1 MNQTLVG
8 VFNSYQEAERACAEL
23 EREGFDR
30 SAMHVKS
37 TDSDDST
44 SSVSSTGTTTHEGT
58 GVMASIRHFFAE
70 LFGDEEEHVGNYS
83 EAVRRGHAVLTVE
96 ADEDRIDTARDVLTR
111 CDAIDVDEQAV
122 GWRSQGWTGYDET
135 AEPVSR
141 EQAGISR
148 EQAGNERENVVPV
161 VQEELEVG
169 KRQVRGG
176 AVRVVSRVVSK
187 PVSES
192 VELRREEATIE
203 RHPVDRPATEADLA
217 ALKDRTIEVQEMAE
231 KAVVNKT
238 AHVVEEVV
246 VGKQVSNETQRVE
259 DSVRRTEV
267 DVERVG
273 EDERAG
279 SSDQVG
285 ERTIGATR
293 VTSGSTVGGQTSGEM
308 AQSGS
313 TGGDST
319 SNIGGART
327 SGGNLSGTP
336 VGGGV
341 AGTTSGVATHRRDFA
356 DVDDEFRRDYLTNY
370 SSAGGSYEDY
380 QPAYRGGYE
389 SRYDSRFANRSWDE
403 AEPELRQRWESEHPG
418 SAWERVKAAVRRGWD
433 KATA

>member
-8 VFNSYQEAERACAEL
+8 VFNSYQDAERACAEL

-30 SAMHVKS
+30 SAMQIKS
-37 TDSDDST
+37 TDSGETST
-44 SSVSSTGTTTHEGT
+44 ASSSTGTTTTHEGT

-70 LFGDEEEHVGNYS
+70 LFGDEKEHVGNYS

-111 CDAIDVDEQAV
+111 CDAIDVDEQAA
-122 GWRSQGWTGYDET
+122 GWRSQGWTGHDET

-141 EQAGISR
+141 EQSGA
-148 EQAGNERENVVPV
+148 EREKVVPV

-176 AVRVVSRVVSK
+176 GVRVVSRVVSK

-203 RHPVDRPATEADLA
+203 RRPVDRPATEADLA
-217 ALKDRTIEVQEMAE
+217 ALKDRTIEIAEMAE
-231 KAVVNKT
+231 KAVVTKT

-259 DSVRRTEV
+259 DTVRRTEV
-267 DVERVG
+267 DVERLG
-273 EDERAG
+273 ADERAG

-285 ERTIGATR
+285 DRTSGATR
-293 VTSGSTVGGQTSGEM
+293 VTSGSTVGGQTSGDM
-308 AQSGS
+308 ARSGS
-313 TGGDST
+313 TVGSGST
-319 SNIGGART
+319 TDTGGART
-327 SGGNLSGTP
+327 SGSNLSGTP

-341 AGTTSGVATHRRDFA
+341 AGTTSGMATNRRDFA
-356 DVDDEFRRDYLTNY
+356 AVDDEFRRDYQTNY
-370 SSAGGSYEDY
+370 ASAGGSYEDY

-403 AEPELRQRWESEHPG
+403 AEPELRSRWESEHPG
-418 SAWERVKAAVRRGWD
+418 SAWERMKAAVRRGWD
-433 KATA
+433 KATT